1 MKLCFVLFY
10 ALCFAK
16 IGVNLFGAHKLSLL
30 LEHVLWSL
38 LLSELLL
45 EQQMECLKCVCVCVS
60 AKIDEET
67 SLDLSIATNHH
78 SILYAETP
86 SHSMREGVAN
96 STE

>member
-1 MKLCFVLFY
+1 MKFV
-10 ALCFAK
+10 ALRAAFGTTD
-16 IGVNLFGAHKLSLL
+16 GVF
-30 LEHVLWSL
+30 EV
-38 LLSELLL
+38 
-45 EQQMECLKCVCVCVS
+45 CVCVCVS